1 MQHFLRAALGAMY
14 LLLGTTASAQN
25 ASSSSSMRGLE
36 GWSIRGYAQIRYNGL
51 GVSNPD
57 LGCEQCDRS
66 WGGNNGFFIRRTRLI
81 FFGQVHPRVYFYI
94 QPDFASSAATDRLH
108 FGQLR
113 DAYFDVGLNKE
124 NSWRVRIGQ
133 SKVPFGFENM
143 QSSQNRLPLDRVDA
157 LNSAV
162 ANERD
167 LGAFLYWA
175 PVKKRALFSDLV
187 KKGLKGSGD
196 YGVFAFGT
204 YNGQTANQP
213 ELNANRHV
221 VSRFTW
227 PFQVNN
233 QIFEA
238 SVQGYSGLF
247 TLASSQLSTGVG
259 RVGDATYLDQRIAG
273 TLVWYPQPLGF
284 VAEWNLGRGPEY
296 NPLSDSIEVQGLHG
310 GYVQAMY
317 RWEKNGQTY
326 IPFGRYQFY
335 DGGKKHERD
344 ARSYTVSE
352 LELGIEWA
360 PNKFWELVVMHTWS
374 NRRYEDHL
382 KPSNQQS
389 GRLIRIQAQVNF

>member
-1 MQHFLRAALGAMY
+1 MQHFFRGALGAIY
-14 LLLGTTASAQN
+14 FLVGTTASAQN
-25 ASSSSSMRGLE
+25 PSNSSLRGVE
-36 GWSIRGYAQIRYNGL
+36 GLSIRGYAQVRYNGL

-81 FFGQVHPRVYFYI
+81 FYGQVHPRVYFYL
-94 QPDFASSAATDRLH
+94 QPDFASSAASDKLH

-113 DAYFDVGLNKE
+113 DVYFDVGLTKD
-124 NSWRVRIGQ
+124 NSWRIRMGQ

-143 QSSQNRLPLDRVDA
+143 QSSQNRLPLDRADG

-162 ANERD
+162 SNERD

-204 YNGQTANQP
+204 YNGQTANQL
-213 ELNANRHV
+213 ELNKNRHV

-227 PFQVNN
+227 PFQAKN

-238 SVQGYSGLF
+238 SIQGYSGLF
-247 TLASSQLSTGVG
+247 TLASSQLSSGVG
-259 RVGDATYLDQRIAG
+259 RVVDATYLDQRLAG
-273 TLVWYPQPLGF
+273 TLVWYPQPMGF

-296 NPLSDSIEVQGLHG
+296 NPLSDSIELQGLHG
-310 GYVQAMY
+310 GYLQAMY
-317 RWEKNGQTY
+317 RMESKGQTF
-326 IPFGRYQFY
+326 IPFGRYQYY

-352 LELGIEWA
+352 MELGVEWA
-360 PNKFWELVVMHTWS
+360 PNKSCELVVMHTWS